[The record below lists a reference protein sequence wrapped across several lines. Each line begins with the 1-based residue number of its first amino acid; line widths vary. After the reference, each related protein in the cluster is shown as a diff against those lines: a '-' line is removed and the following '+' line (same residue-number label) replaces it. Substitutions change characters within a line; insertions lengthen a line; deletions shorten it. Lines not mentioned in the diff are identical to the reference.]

1 MNLGERLKA
10 ERDRLGYSQ
19 TDFAAL
25 AGASKHSQINWEKGT
40 AAPNATVLA
49 AWAEHGL
56 DVLYVVTG
64 VRGLIVTSESNTQT
78 SAYLTENANPVTH
91 SVAAE
96 PLGEY
101 RLNRRE
107 QALLENYRGSD
118 EQGRRAMESTASALA
133 HRDSAKKKGR
143 QGGE

>member
-10 ERDRLGYSQ
+10 ERERLGYNQ

-25 AGASKHSQINWEKGT
+25 AGASKHSQINWEKGA

-64 VRGLIVTSESNTQT
+64 VRGQAMTYGSNV
-78 SAYLTENANPVTH
+78 ALTAHLTKKANPVTH
-91 SVAAE
+91 SVVAE

-101 RLNRRE
+101 RLNQRE
-107 QALLENYRGSD
+107 KALIENYRGSD
-118 EQGRRAMESTASALA
+118 EEGRRAMESTASALA
-133 HRDSAKKKGR
+133 HKDRAKEKR